1 MLNVYIS
8 NEEWKCC
15 LDNLKLFSGLD
26 LSHMDVLCLSL
37 TAICC
42 SLCCSYIVC
51 FYILVLERHH
61 WLEPNSSYVFTY
73 YLANKCDSDSDMVF
87 SQQVKLYYTCILLY
101 FCCIRFCNFAV
112 VEFIFFVKYYLYFCH
127 AVVVCMVVL
136 IFILKNTSY
145 QVPPPDGKPW
155 KPGWTN
161 PCRY

>member
-1 MLNVYIS
+1 MKMLSWQPETVLGSWFVSHGCSMSQS
-8 NEEWKCC
+8 NSYM
-15 LDNLKLFSGLD
+15 F
-26 LSHMDVLCLSL
+26 
-37 TAICC
+37 

-87 SQQVKLYYTCILLY
+87 SHQVKLYYTCILLY

-127 AVVVCMVVL
+127 AVAVCMLVL
-136 IFILKNTSY
+136 IFVLKNNSY